1 MESNQS
7 LAFID
12 CARGVYVAETI
23 EVNRHGITTI
33 YARLSIESSGA
44 GETISSD
51 WVSLGMS
58 HAVALARLADL
69 VGGTLYTISVAP

>member
-1 MESNQS
+1 MKSNQS

-23 EVNRHGITTI
+23 EVNRHGITTV
-33 YARLSIESSGA
+33 YARLSIESSG
-44 GETISSD
+44 GETTSSD
-51 WVSLGMS
+51 WISLGMS
-58 HAVALARLADL
+58 HAAALARLAQR

>member
-1 MESNQS
+1 MSSNQS

-23 EVNRHGITTI
+23 EVNRHGITTV
-33 YARLSIESSGA
+33 YARLSIESSG
-44 GETISSD
+44 GETDSSD

-58 HAVALARLADL
+58 HAVALARLAQR
-69 VGGTLYTISVAP
+69 VSGTLYTISVAP